1 MSEKITEIDISE
13 IEKPNHPYFIVDVRE
28 EWEFEDFNKGGINIP
43 LSTLPEKL
51 DDLATADNIVC
62 CCSYGGKSKI
72 AVKLITDQYPDKKV
86 YSIKNGIEE
95 C

>member
-1 MSEKITEIDISE
+1 MKEIPISE
-13 IEKPNHPYFIVDVRE
+13 IERENHPYFIIDVRE

-43 LSTLPEKL
+43 LSTLPDRL
-51 DDLATADNIVC
+51 DELAGENPIVC

-72 AVKLITDQYPDKKV
+72 AVKLITDRYPHKQVFSVEK
-86 YSIKNGIEE
+86 GIEN